1 MENFKRK
8 RFAMV
13 EREYSCNDI
22 GYKFKPH
29 VMYKIEEDKGKACL
43 SDGSLSIVFF
53 DGLPSTF
60 TVYEQ
65 VEPFE
70 EKFSPKPGDLITVV
84 SPRGKSIT
92 LYKSGKIGIGG
103 DVDSY
108 ATLHRTDGFVL
119 KGIKDDYNDT
129 TDWHLSTKSDRC
141 EFFEA
146 MVKAGYTWNAKKLEL
161 KKKEEKVWTPRD
173 GEFVTGDDNFISIFK
188 KDTNKG
194 TMADYCGMWIN
205 KQRVLDATDTRLYNV
220 RRSSTESEIKM
231 LVDAL
236 AKDGERWNPD
246 LKRIEDIKWRAEKG
260 ETYLYLFFEFGTA
273 CVSGTS
279 DDRSSVDDM
288 FFSSGNY
295 FKTEN
300 SAQIFADKIN
310 ELLKQNA
317 K

>member
-1 MENFKRK
+1 MEKEETK
-8 RFAMV
+8 KA
-13 EREYSCNDI
+13 YDAI
-22 GYKFKPH
+22 
-29 VMYKIEEDKGKACL
+29 IEMLFE
-43 SDGSLSIVFF
+43 
-53 DGLPSTF
+53 
-60 TVYEQ
+60 EQ
-65 VEPFE
+65 VAKLGLYKCRNCPLTFNR
-70 EKFSPKPGDLITVV
+70 FSPKPGDLVTVI
-84 SPRGKSIT
+84 SPRGKSIFI
-92 LYKSGKIGIGG
+92 YKSGECKKGKK
-103 DVDSY
+103 VY
-108 ATLHRTDGFVL
+108 CFAQLHYGNGFCDGSWTIED
-119 KGIKDDYNDT
+119 KNNDT

-146 MVKAGYTWNAKKLEL
+146 MVKAGYKWNAKKLEL
-161 KKKEEKVWTPRD
+161 TKKVEMEWKPKDGDFAVAGYSTLSPYLIIAKPTPAGISDYVWLCD
-173 GEFVTGDDNFISIFK
+173 GDLSITSVSAFHDGFK
-188 KDTNKG
+188 FR
-194 TMADYCGMWIN
+194 
-205 KQRVLDATDTRLYNV
+205 KQ
-220 RRSSTESEIKM
+220 TEQETKM
-231 LVDAL
+231 LIDAL
-236 AKDGERWNPD
+236 SKDGKTWNPE

>member
-29 VMYKIEEDKGKACL
+29 VMYKIEEDKGEACI

-53 DGLPSTF
+53 DGFPSAF

-141 EFFEA
+141 EFFES
-146 MVKAGYTWNAKKLEL
+146 MVKAGYRWNAKKLEL
-161 KKKEEKVWTPRD
+161 TKVKSRFKIGDFVYWSGYEPHIAIILRHCNSFSDSWVICGINNPTGYNSSASEKNLR
-173 GEFVTGDDNFISIFK
+173 F
-188 KDTNKG
+188 
-194 TMADYCGMWIN
+194 
-205 KQRVLDATDTRLYNV
+205 ATDQEQKKL
-220 RRSSTESEIKM
+220 
-231 LVDAL
+231 L
-236 AKDGERWNPD
+236 AELHGIGKTWNPE

-260 ETYLYLFFEFGTA
+260 EAYLYLFFEFGTA